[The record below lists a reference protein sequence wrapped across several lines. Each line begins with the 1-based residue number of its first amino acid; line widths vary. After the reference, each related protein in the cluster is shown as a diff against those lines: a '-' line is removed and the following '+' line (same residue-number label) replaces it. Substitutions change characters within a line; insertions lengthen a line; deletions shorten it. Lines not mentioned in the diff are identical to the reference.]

1 MEINLS
7 VKDKNKEYFYYD
19 LAVTGNKNTS
29 YYASNGVSVE
39 TPTYNGTELTYSSQY
54 AEYKICEIGSI
65 TYQYLIPIPF
75 CVEFDVV
82 SMTSNVL
89 MVFYQNSPYVIQY
102 MVYGSSSSISEETH
116 VKFEV
121 KNNKL
126 YRTINGNTSSLDF
139 NYTDDKLRIAFQ
151 SRQATGTLKFKN
163 LVIYKI

>member
-1 MEINLS
+1 M
-7 VKDKNKEYFYYD
+7 
-19 LAVTGNKNTS
+19 
-29 YYASNGVSVE
+29 
-39 TPTYNGTELTYSSQY
+39 
-54 AEYKICEIGSI
+54 
-65 TYQYLIPIPF
+65 
-75 CVEFDVV
+75 EFDVV

-102 MVYGSSSSISEETH
+102 MVYGSSSISEETH
-116 VKFEV
+116 IKFEV

-139 NYTDDKLRIAFQ
+139 NYTADKLRIAFQ